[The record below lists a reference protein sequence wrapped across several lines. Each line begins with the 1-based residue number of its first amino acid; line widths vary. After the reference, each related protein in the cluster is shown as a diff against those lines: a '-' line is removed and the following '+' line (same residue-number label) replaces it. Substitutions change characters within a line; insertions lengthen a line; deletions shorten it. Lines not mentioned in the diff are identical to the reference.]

1 MISIIIPCKK
11 SNDFLK
17 ECLDHISKLDYENF
31 EVIILPDTLSC
42 ISPLVRGRLRGGIRI
57 VPTGPIKPGAKRN
70 IGARQAQGEILAFID
85 DDAYPRHDWLSKAEE
100 YFKDENITAVAGP
113 GVTPAADSFWQQ
125 VSGAMYLSW
134 FGGANPDRFWPG
146 KKKFVTDWP
155 SMNFLIRQKDYLAAG
170 GFDEKYWP
178 GEDSVLCNHLIKAG
192 KKILYAPEVM
202 VYHNRRENFKKHLS
216 QAGNYKR
223 GLFVRLRQKNSL
235 KIKYFLPFLFV
246 LFVLGGWLLLFLPRP
261 FDLIYLTFWLI
272 YFLAVLTAALQIFLK
287 TKKPMVALASIL
299 YIIPTHLVYGWGF
312 IKGLVGRK
320 E

>member
-192 KKILYAPEVM
+192 KKILYAPKVI
-202 VYHNRRENFKKHLS
+202 VYHHRRKNLKEHLKQVGS
-216 QAGNYKR
+216 HKR
-223 GLFVRLRQKNSL
+223 GLFARVYPENSR
-235 KIKYFLPFLFV
+235 KFKYFLPSLFL
-246 LFVLGGWLLLFLPRP
+246 LFALFGYLMLFLPQP
-261 FDLIYLTFWLI
+261 YNLIYPILWSI
-272 YFLAVLTAALQIFLK
+272 YGLAVLTAIIQIFMR
-287 TKKPMVALASIL
+287 TKKPAVGLASLI
-299 YIIPTHLVYGWGF
+299 YIPLTHLIYGF
-312 IKGLVGRK
+312 AFLRDFAFKQ
-320 E
+320 